1 MIPSI
6 TKIQIEKTGQFM
18 GHGGAIFTLEQAC
31 NAHLF
36 YSGSSDNLVVEW
48 NLKEQQQNKVVAKLP
63 AKAMAL
69 KYVPDRNI
77 LLVGQSLGGI
87 HVIDL
92 SKNEEIKLLQLHRH
106 SIYDIQYLPE
116 KECFWVL
123 AGDGT
128 ISVWSI
134 NDFSLIT
141 ALKLCDKKIRSIDF
155 NSVLKETAIGCGDG
169 SIRIFDFETFEE
181 KKILNGHIDDFSVNA
196 VRYHPNGKYLL
207 SGSRDAYLNVWDIEN
222 DYALIHHIPA
232 HNYAIY
238 SIVFS
243 PDKNIFATGSR
254 DKTIK
259 IWNAENFELL
269 LRIDKTQHE
278 GHRHSVNKLLWSD
291 FKNYLISTGD
301 DKAIMV
307 WEIINYI
314 TTPNVQEVIAK
325 NA

>member
-1 MIPSI
+1 MTTVL
-6 TKIQIEKTGQFM
+6 TKIQVEKADQFI
-18 GHGGAIFTLEQAC
+18 GHGGAIFTLEPASH
-31 NAHLF
+31 AHLF

-48 NLKEQQQNKVVAKLP
+48 NLLDQQQNKVIARLP

-69 KYVPDRNI
+69 KYVPDKNI
-77 LLVGQSLGGI
+77 LLVGQSAGGI

-92 SKNEEIKLLQLHRH
+92 NTSEEIKLLQLHRL
-106 SIYDIQYLPE
+106 SVYAIQYLPE
-116 KECFWVL
+116 KECFWAV

-128 ISVWSI
+128 LSVWSI

-155 NSVLKETAIGCGDG
+155 NIVLKEAAIGCGDG

-181 KKILNGHIDDFSVNA
+181 KKIIKAHVDDFSVNT
-196 VRYHPNGKYLL
+196 VCYHPNGKYLL

-222 DYALIHHIPA
+222 DYALLHHIPA

-243 PDKNIFATGSR
+243 PCKKFFATGSR

-259 IWNAENFELL
+259 IWDAANFELL
-269 LRIDKTQHE
+269 LRVDKAQHE
-278 GHRHSVNKLLWSD
+278 GHTHSVNKILWID
-291 FKNYLISTGD
+291 FNNYLVSTGD

-307 WEIINYI
+307 WEIIN
-314 TTPNVQEVIAK
+314 N
-325 NA
+325 NSMSFG

>member
-1 MIPSI
+1 MTNVL
-6 TKIQIEKTGQFM
+6 TKIKTEKAGQFI
-18 GHGGAIFTLEQAC
+18 GHGGAIFTLEPAHD
-31 NAHLF
+31 AHLF

-48 NLKEQQQNKVVAKLP
+48 NLKDQKQNKVVARLP
-63 AKAMAL
+63 AKALAL
-69 KYVPDRNI
+69 KYIPDRN
-77 LLVGQSLGGI
+77 LLLIGQSLGGI

-92 SKNEEIKLLQLHRH
+92 NKNEEIKLLQLHRQ

-116 KECFWVL
+116 KEYFWAVS
-123 AGDGT
+123 GDGT
-128 ISVWSI
+128 LSVWSI
-134 NDFSLIT
+134 NDFSLIN

-155 NSVLKETAIGCGDG
+155 NIILKEAAIGCGDG
-169 SIRIFDFETFEE
+169 SIRIFDSIAIGFETFEE
-181 KKILNGHIDDFSVNA
+181 KKILKGHVDDFSVNT

-243 PDKNIFATGSR
+243 PDKKFFATGSR

-259 IWNAENFELL
+259 IWNSESFEMLA
-269 LRIDKTQHE
+269 RIDKAKHE
-278 GHRHSVNKLLWSD
+278 GHTHSVNKLLWSD
-291 FKNYLISTGD
+291 FNNYLISTGD

-307 WEIINYI
+307 WGI
-314 TTPNVQEVIAK
+314 V
-325 NA
+325 

>member
-1 MIPSI
+1 MSTILE
-6 TKIQIEKTGQFM
+6 KIQIEKIGQFI
-18 GHGGAIFTLEQAC
+18 GHGGAIFSLEP
-31 NAHLF
+31 AHDHHF
-36 YSGSSDNLVVEW
+36 YSGSGDNLVVEW
-48 NLKEQQQNKVVAKLP
+48 NIKDQKQNKVVAKLP

-69 KYVPDRNI
+69 KYIPDRNL

-92 SKNEEIKLLQLHRH
+92 NKNEEIRLLQLHRQ

-116 KECFWVL
+116 KECFWAL
-123 AGDGT
+123 AGDGMF
-128 ISVWSI
+128 SVWSI

-141 ALKLCDKKIRSIDF
+141 ALKLCDKKIRNIDF
-155 NSVLKETAIGCGDG
+155 NIILNEAAIGCGDG
-169 SIRIFDFETFEE
+169 TIRTFDFETFVERR
-181 KKILNGHIDDFSVNA
+181 ILKGHVDDFSVNT

-243 PDKNIFATGSR
+243 PDKKFFATGSR

-259 IWNAENFELL
+259 IWDGENFELL
-269 LRIDKTQHE
+269 LRIDKSKHE
-278 GHRHSVNKLLWSD
+278 GHTHSVNKLLWSD
-291 FKNYLISTGD
+291 FNNYLISTGD
-301 DKAIMV
+301 DRTIMV
-307 WEIINYI
+307 WEI
-314 TTPNVQEVIAK
+314 AK
-325 NA
+325 NTNPESRDLI

>member
-1 MIPSI
+1 MITAP
-6 TKIQIEKTGQFM
+6 TKIQIEKTGQFI
-18 GHGGAIFTLEQAC
+18 GHGGAIFTLEPDDHP
-31 NAHLF
+31 HLF
-36 YSGSSDNLVVEW
+36 YSGSSDNLVIRW
-48 NLKEQQQNKVVAKLP
+48 NMKDHQQNKVVAKIP

-69 KYVPDRNI
+69 KYVPDRNL

-92 SKNEEIKLLQLHRH
+92 NKNEEIKLLQLHRQ

-116 KECFWVL
+116 KESFWAL
-123 AGDGT
+123 AGDGSL
-128 ISVWSI
+128 SVWSI

-155 NSVLKETAIGCGDG
+155 NIVLKEAAVGCGDG
-169 SIRIFDFETFEE
+169 SIRIFDFETFAE
-181 KKILNGHIDDFSVNA
+181 KKILKGHADDFSVNT
-196 VRYHPNGKYLL
+196 VCYHPNGKYLL

-243 PDKNIFATGSR
+243 PDKKFFATGSR

-259 IWNAENFELL
+259 IWDAENFEMLV
-269 LRIDKTQHE
+269 RMDKLQHA
-278 GHRHSVNKLLWSD
+278 GHTHSVNKLLWSD
-291 FKNYLISTGD
+291 FNNYLISTGD

-307 WEIINYI
+307 WGI
-314 TTPNVQEVIAK
+314 
-325 NA
+325 

>member
-1 MIPSI
+1 MIA
-6 TKIQIEKTGQFM
+6 QIEIEKSKQFE
-18 GHGGAIFTLEQAC
+18 GHNGAIYTLEPAYEK
-31 NAHLF
+31 HLF
-36 YSGSSDNLVVEW
+36 FSGSSDNLVVEW
-48 NLKEQQQNKVVAKLP
+48 DMKDQQQNKVAAKVP

-69 KYVPDRNI
+69 KYLPEINV
-77 LLVGQSLGGI
+77 LLIGQSLGGI

-92 SKNEEIKLLQLHRH
+92 NKNEEIKLLQLHRQ

-123 AGDGT
+123 AGDGA

-141 ALKLCDKKIRSIDF
+141 TLKLCDKKIRSIDF
-155 NSVLKETAIGCGDG
+155 NSVLKEASIGCGDG

-181 KKILNGHIDDFSVNA
+181 KKILKGHIDDFSVNT

-243 PDKNIFATGSR
+243 PDNFFFATGSR

-278 GHRHSVNKLLWSD
+278 GHKHSVNKLLWSD

-307 WEIINYI
+307 WKIINYN
-314 TTPNVQEVIAK
+314 TTPKAQEIIAK
-325 NA
+325 TA

>member
-1 MIPSI
+1 MITAL
-6 TKIQIEKTGQFM
+6 TKIQIEKTGQFN
-18 GHGGAIFTLEQAC
+18 GHGGAIYTLEFAHE
-31 NAHLF
+31 AHLF

-48 NLKEQQQNKVVAKLP
+48 NMKDQEQNKVVAKLP

-77 LLVGQSLGGI
+77 LLIGQSLGGI

-92 SKNEEIKLLQLHRH
+92 KENKEIKLLQLHKEY
-106 SIYDIQYLPE
+106 IFDIQYLPE
-116 KECFWVL
+116 TECFWVL

-128 ISVWSI
+128 LSVWSI

-141 ALKLCDKKIRSIDF
+141 ALKLCDKNIRSIDF
-155 NSVLKETAIGCGDG
+155 NIILKEAAIGCGDG
-169 SIRIFDFETFEE
+169 SIRIFDFETYEE
-181 KKILNGHIDDFSVNA
+181 KKILKGHLDDFSVNT

-222 DYALIHHIPA
+222 NYALIHHIPA

-243 PDKNIFATGSR
+243 PDKKFFATGSR

-259 IWNAENFELL
+259 IWDAENFELPY
-269 LRIDKTQHE
+269 RIDKSQHG
-278 GHRHSVNKLLWSD
+278 GHTHSVNKLLWSD
-291 FKNYLISTGD
+291 FNNYLISTGD
-301 DKAIMV
+301 DKTIML
-307 WEIINYI
+307 WGIII
-314 TTPNVQEVIAK
+314 PM
-325 NA
+325 

>member
-1 MIPSI
+1 MSTILE
-6 TKIQIEKTGQFM
+6 KIQIEKVGQLI
-18 GHGGAIFTLEQAC
+18 GHGGAIFTLEP
-31 NAHLF
+31 AHDHHF
-36 YSGSSDNLVVEW
+36 YSGSGDNLVVEW
-48 NLKEQQQNKVVAKLP
+48 NIKDQKQNKVVAKLP

-69 KYVPDRNI
+69 KYIPDRNL

-92 SKNEEIKLLQLHRH
+92 NKNEEIRLLQLHRQ

-116 KECFWVL
+116 KECFWAL

-128 ISVWSI
+128 FSVWSI

-155 NSVLKETAIGCGDG
+155 NIILNEAAIGCGDG
-169 SIRIFDFETFEE
+169 TIRIFDFETFVE
-181 KKILNGHIDDFSVNA
+181 KRILKGHVDDFSVNT

-243 PDKNIFATGSR
+243 PDKKFFATGSR

-259 IWNAENFELL
+259 IWDGENFELL
-269 LRIDKTQHE
+269 LRIDKSKHE
-278 GHRHSVNKLLWSD
+278 GHTHSVNKLLWSD
-291 FKNYLISTGD
+291 FNNYLISTGD
-301 DKAIMV
+301 DRTIMV
-307 WEIINYI
+307 WEI
-314 TTPNVQEVIAK
+314 AK
-325 NA
+325 NTNPESRDLI

>member
-1 MIPSI
+1 MTTVL
-6 TKIQIEKTGQFM
+6 TKIQIEKAGQFI
-18 GHGGAIFTLEQAC
+18 GHGGAIFTLEPAY

-48 NLKEQQQNKVVAKLP
+48 NMKDQQQNKVVAKLP
-63 AKAMAL
+63 AKALAL
-69 KYVPDRNI
+69 KYVPDRN
-77 LLVGQSLGGI
+77 LLLIGQSLGGI

-92 SKNEEIKLLQLHRH
+92 NKNEEIKLLQLHRQ

-116 KECFWVL
+116 KESFWAL

-155 NSVLKETAIGCGDG
+155 NIVLKEAAIGCGDG
-169 SIRIFDFETFEE
+169 SIRIFDFETFDE
-181 KKILNGHIDDFSVNA
+181 KKILKGHLDDFSVNT
-196 VRYHPNGKYLL
+196 VRYHPNGKHLL

-222 DYALIHHIPA
+222 EYALIHHIPA

-243 PDKNIFATGSR
+243 PDKKFFATGSR

-259 IWNAENFELL
+259 IWDAENFELL
-269 LRIDKTQHE
+269 LRIDNAKNE
-278 GHRHSVNKLLWSD
+278 GHTHSVNKLLWSD

-307 WEIINYI
+307 WEIANYNTNEI
-314 TTPNVQEVIAK
+314 K
-325 NA
+325 

>member
-1 MIPSI
+1 MTTVL
-6 TKIQIEKTGQFM
+6 TKTKTEKAGQFI
-18 GHGGAIFTLEQAC
+18 GHGGAIFTLESAHD
-31 NAHLF
+31 AHLF
-36 YSGSSDNLVVEW
+36 YSGSSDNLVIEW
-48 NLKEQQQNKVVAKLP
+48 NMKDQQKSKVVAKLP

-69 KYVPDRNI
+69 KYVRDRD
-77 LLVGQSLGGI
+77 LLLIGQSLGGI

-92 SKNEEIKLLQLHRH
+92 NKNKEIKLLQLHRQ

-116 KECFWVL
+116 KESFWVL

-141 ALKLCDKKIRSIDF
+141 ALKLCDKKIRGIDF
-155 NSVLKETAIGCGDG
+155 NIVLKEAAIGCGDG
-169 SIRIFDFETFEE
+169 SIRIFDFETYVE
-181 KKILNGHIDDFSVNA
+181 KKILKGHVDDFSVNTA
-196 VRYHPNGKYLL
+196 RYHPNGKYLL

-222 DYALIHHIPA
+222 EYALIHHIPA

-243 PDKNIFATGSR
+243 PDKKFFATGSR

-269 LRIDKTQHE
+269 LRIDNAKNK
-278 GHRHSVNKLLWSD
+278 GHTHSVNKLLWSD
-291 FKNYLISTGD
+291 FNNYLISTGD

-307 WEIINYI
+307 WEII
-314 TTPNVQEVIAK
+314 K
-325 NA
+325 